1 MVLLP
6 HMPVN
11 LFVAFDG
18 LESLVLSKMQRNRDV
33 ARKRHLRESFGNR
46 ISRAPWYRVTSVHY

>member
-11 LFVAFDG
+11 RFVAFDG
-18 LESLVLSKMQRNRDV
+18 LESLVLSKIQRNRDV
-33 ARKRHLRESFGNR
+33 ALKRHYNSFENR
-46 ISRAPWYRVTSVHY
+46 ISRAPWYRAIGVNH